1 MDCKYE
7 PSYFFIIKG
16 KKMEKH
22 IKDKQVF
29 NSLDIIFKEFK
40 ERYSLEDKQ
49 VLNSL
54 DIISL
59 SIKPNSI
66 AQRIYNYSAGV
77 SDALKTKGNC
87 LQGVRTAMEA
97 AGVVPKDFFDDCT
110 HAYQTIKKFQKS
122 KDFIEVECDCADLG
136 LLPPGAIVVWDHG
149 NGTDAESGHISV
161 SAGGGYEMSDHRC
174 PQNTTGIRPGTDG
187 KEKYGKHHVFL
198 HRDSFYYDPILVEF
212 LKANAKTNQE
222 KIRHVHT
229 LLLYYAVESLGK
241 GRSMGRLVEYIRGC
255 ELSYDNK
262 EYQQERK
269 KFYKLV
275 QCIMNSDGDHY
286 EEASINDQEI
296 LLKDSMRYQEF
307 FALLSKDE
315 PDTEKVAR
323 LFNPYFIKC
332 LREAY
337 NNCSPD
343 KGINAFKGED
353 GQCYIYT
360 VGKDNEVHIGYNSRG
375 SEKVGIIAAITYL
388 LNKIRM
394 NASLSKEKKDSKL
407 GDEIVSV
414 MSKYIPSLGNYFF
427 QLYQE
432 SLKIDKHSSEKE
444 KKLFE
449 KRLKNEEAR
458 YNVLQKIYTISGRVS
473 RKFNN
478 AIKKLFGMQKTKPD
492 ILETQVETNLL

>member
-1 MDCKYE
+1 
-7 PSYFFIIKG
+7 
-16 KKMEKH
+16 MEKH

-29 NSLDIIFKEFK
+29 
-40 ERYSLEDKQ
+40 
-49 VLNSL
+49 NSL

-77 SDALKTKGNC
+77 SDALETKGNC

-97 AGVVPKDFFDDCT
+97 AGVVPKDFFDGCT

-174 PQNTTGIRPGTDG
+174 PQNTTGIRPGTDD

-198 HRDSFYYDPILVEF
+198 HRDSFYYAPDLVDF

-222 KIRHVHT
+222 KIRHAHT
-229 LLLYYAVESLGK
+229 LLLYCAVASS
-241 GRSMGRLVEYIRGC
+241 SMERLVEYIRGC

-275 QCIMNSDGDHY
+275 QCIMNSNGDHY
-286 EEASINDQEI
+286 EEASINDQET
-296 LLKDSMRYQEF
+296 LLKDSMQYQEF

-315 PDTEKVAR
+315 LDTEKVAR

-343 KGINAFKGED
+343 KGINAFKGQD

-360 VGKDNEVHIGYNSRG
+360 VGQDNEVHIGYNSRG

-394 NASLSKEKKDSKL
+394 NASLSKEKKDLKL

-444 KKLFE
+444 KELFE

-492 ILETQVETNLL
+492 ILEMQVETSLL

>member
-22 IKDKQVF
+22 IKDKQV
-29 NSLDIIFKEFK
+29 
-40 ERYSLEDKQ
+40 
-49 VLNSL
+49 LNSL

-59 SIKPNSI
+59 VIQPNST

-77 SDALKTKGNC
+77 SDALETKGNC

-198 HRDSFYYDPILVEF
+198 HRDSYDPHLVEF

-222 KIRHVHT
+222 KIRHAHT

-241 GRSMGRLVEYIRGC
+241 GSSMGRLVEYIRGC

-286 EEASINDQEI
+286 EEASINNQEV
-296 LLKDSMRYQEF
+296 LLKDSMQYQEF

-315 PDTEKVAR
+315 LDTEKVAR

-343 KGINAFKGED
+343 KGINAFKGQD

-360 VGKDNEVHIGYNSRG
+360 VGQDNEVYIGYNSRG

-444 KKLFE
+444 KELFE

-492 ILETQVETNLL
+492 ILEMQVETSLL

>member
-22 IKDKQVF
+22 IKDKQV
-29 NSLDIIFKEFK
+29 
-40 ERYSLEDKQ
+40 
-49 VLNSL
+49 LNSL

-59 SIKPNSI
+59 VIQPNST

-77 SDALKTKGNC
+77 SDALETKGNC

-198 HRDSFYYDPILVEF
+198 HRDSYDPHLVEF

-222 KIRHVHT
+222 KIRHAHT

-241 GRSMGRLVEYIRGC
+241 GSSMGRLVEYIRGC

-286 EEASINDQEI
+286 EEASINNQEV
-296 LLKDSMRYQEF
+296 LLKDSMQYQEF

-315 PDTEKVAR
+315 LDTEKVAR

-343 KGINAFKGED
+343 KGINAFKGQD

-360 VGKDNEVHIGYNSRG
+360 VGQDNEVYIGYNSRG

-444 KKLFE
+444 KELFE

-478 AIKKLFGMQKTKPD
+478 AIKKLFGIQKTKPD
-492 ILETQVETNLL
+492 ILEMQVETSLL